1 MGLQTETAHC
11 GACSGPMVLRMGIEG
26 AWFRCL
32 DCGEETPP
40 RETVK
45 IADLDVVWTPV
56 ARSAP
61 KEQR

>member
-1 MGLQTETAHC
+1 
-11 GACSGPMVLRMGIEG
+11 MVLRMGIEG